1 MPQLPT
7 FHGQCCY
14 CLDTDDGLI
23 APCEGIGSA
32 HLVHRECL
40 ARWQKRKS
48 HTSRTCEVCKEEWL
62 VQLDVLDRE
71 CFTRS
76 VRTNPRYPE
85 IDCAVL
91 DDAARARLLELMQ
104 PGTLILQ
111 SVVTIPE
118 IPRHRVRVTRRDRAG
133 ARERG
138 PSRARSRALAVRID
152 AYAPARAALAP
163 WCLPH
168 PEPRPR

>member
-1 MPQLPT
+1 VR
-7 FHGQCCY
+7 
-14 CLDTDDGLI
+14 
-23 APCEGIGSA
+23 SA
-32 HLVHRECL
+32 KGRVAL
-40 ARWQKRKS
+40 
-48 HTSRTCEVCKEEWL
+48 WL

-85 IDCAVL
+85 IYCAVL

-111 SVVTIPE
+111 SKERAICQ
-118 IPRHRVRVTRRDRAG
+118 RVRLTRRDRAG

-152 AYAPARAALAP
+152 AFAPASAALAP
-163 WCLPH
+163 CCLPH
-168 PEPRPR
+168 PYLILSQAALMPLRRL